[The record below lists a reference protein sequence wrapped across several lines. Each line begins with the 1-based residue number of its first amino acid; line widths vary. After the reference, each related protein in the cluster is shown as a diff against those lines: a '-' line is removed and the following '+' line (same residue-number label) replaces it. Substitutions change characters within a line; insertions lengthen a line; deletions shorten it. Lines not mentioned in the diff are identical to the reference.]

1 MKKLFSFLTI
11 LILSASVNLI
21 AQDPD
26 EILEN
31 YFEVIG
37 QEKMLEFETFIYKG
51 KIIQMGMEL
60 PMTMYQKRPAKARME
75 AEIQG
80 AKIIQ
85 VYDGEN
91 GWSII
96 PMTGSMEPQ
105 DMGEDETKSMK
116 QMADIDGDLYNWKK
130 KGFDLTLIG
139 EDDMEGTAV
148 YKIKLV
154 KPDGDEYIYYIDAEN
169 YVVLRVDSKI
179 MMQGVQLEASSTFSN
194 FKPVSG
200 IVLPYSVEQEM
211 NGQVVMQIVFDS
223 VELDAE
229 IPDSMFE
236 KPSTK

>member
-1 MKKLFSFLTI
+1 MKKLFIFLTI
-11 LILSASVNLI
+11 FVFTASINLI
-21 AQDPD
+21 AQDLD

-60 PMTMYQKRPAKARME
+60 PMTMYQKRPDKARLE

-80 AKIIQ
+80 AKFIQ

-91 GWSII
+91 GWSIQ
-96 PMTGSMEPQ
+96 PWTGSLEPQ

-116 QMADIDGDLYNWKK
+116 QMGDIDGDLYNWKEK
-130 KGFDLTLIG
+130 DFQLTLIG

-148 YKIKLV
+148 FKLKLV
-154 KPDGDEYIYYIDAEN
+154 KPDGDEYIYFMDVEN
-169 YVVLRVDSKI
+169 FVVLRVDAKI
-179 MMQGVQLEASSTFSN
+179 MMQGTQIESSSSFSN

-200 IVLPYSVEQEM
+200 IVMPFSIEQEI
-211 NGQVVMQIVFDS
+211 NGQLVMQIVFDS
-223 VELDAE
+223 VELDVE